1 MTVLFVLFVIVWGA
15 ARGFGEGIVW
25 FQRAPQFHPWQGLY
39 HGVRLCEYGLLFGA
53 GAVTEAA
60 QPGPL
65 VILGALMLSWEAFEA
80 AYLWARR
87 GQADGHENVLGIYS
101 LDSAGVVLALH
112 IIRALAGVLF
122 LWRVV

>member
-53 GAVTEAA
+53 GAVTEGRGAGRRTDMRMFWEYTRLTA
-60 QPGPL
+60 Q
-65 VILGALMLSWEAFEA
+65 AWFSRFT
-80 AYLWARR
+80 
-87 GQADGHENVLGIYS
+87 S
-101 LDSAGVVLALH
+101 
-112 IIRALAGVLF
+112 
-122 LWRVV
+122 